1 MLTMTA
7 ETRTIGILGGMG
19 PAATVELM
27 SRIIRKTPA
36 EDDCDHLRMLVDNN
50 PKVPSRIKAIIEGT
64 GADPLPELRRMARG
78 LESAGADFLVMAC
91 NTAHHYYAEMAASVS
106 VPFLSIVDVTALHI
120 AKQSQARRIGFLA
133 SPAVRQT
140 GVYDKVFEERGLT
153 IVYPDEAG
161 SAELLMIIREV
172 KQGLT
177 GAAQTERFH
186 RVTRDVAPRVDMAL
200 VACTEL
206 SMLPLPEIANFQV
219 VDTLD
224 LLADAAVEAAKSGLT
239 GYFSVRE

>member
-1 MLTMTA
+1 MSA

-36 EDDCDHLRMLVDNN
+36 KDDGDHLRMIVDNN

-64 GADPLPELRRMARG
+64 GADPLPELRRMAKG
-78 LESAGADFLVMAC
+78 LETAGADFLVMPC
-91 NTAHHYYAEMAASVS
+91 NTAHHYHAELAPSVAI
-106 VPFLSIVDVTALHI
+106 PFLSIVEVTAAYLLRRCP
-120 AKQSQARRIGFLA
+120 QARRIGFLA

-140 GVYDKVFEERGLT
+140 GVYDKVFRERGL
-153 IVYPDEAG
+153 ILVYPEGEDA
-161 SAELLMIIREV
+161 ARLLRIIREV
-172 KQGLT
+172 KEGLA
-177 GAAQTERFH
+177 GRDQTEAFH
-186 RVTRDVAPRVDMAL
+186 RVARDLAPHVDVAL

-206 SMLPLPEIANFQV
+206 SMLPLPDTEGFQV

-224 LLADAAVEAAKSGLT
+224 LLADAAIAAA
-239 GYFSVRE
+239 REG